1 LDLFFFVGDIIS
13 GIGLGLHGPG

>member
-1 LDLFFFVGDIIS
+1 VGDIIS